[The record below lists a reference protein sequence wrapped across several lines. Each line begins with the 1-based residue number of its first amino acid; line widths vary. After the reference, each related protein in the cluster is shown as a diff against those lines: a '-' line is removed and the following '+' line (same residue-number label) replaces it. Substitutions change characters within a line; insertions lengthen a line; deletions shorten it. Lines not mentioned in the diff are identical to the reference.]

1 MFVSDSIHTLPIA
14 DEWRGAYRLDAP
26 PAVSAR
32 DAFVPALPHSLGA
45 VLHAEGEPTSET
57 ERHLRRSYATLHKLR
72 AAVSF

>member
-1 MFVSDSIHTLPIA
+1 MFVSESTHTLPIA
-14 DEWRGAYRLDAP
+14 DEWRGAFRLDTS

-45 VLHAEGEPTSET
+45 VMQSTDEPTSET

-72 AAVSF
+72 AAVSL